1 MLEVLVDHRLER
13 DIAQRK
19 VWVLKTTKRALT
31 VARPHALSKWM
42 VCVSAAA
49 RTATARVMMAW
60 KKSMMKRKVGR

>member
-13 DIAQRK
+13 DASFSTVYGTARS
-19 VWVLKTTKRALT
+19 ALT
-31 VARPHALSKWM
+31 VPRPHALSKWM